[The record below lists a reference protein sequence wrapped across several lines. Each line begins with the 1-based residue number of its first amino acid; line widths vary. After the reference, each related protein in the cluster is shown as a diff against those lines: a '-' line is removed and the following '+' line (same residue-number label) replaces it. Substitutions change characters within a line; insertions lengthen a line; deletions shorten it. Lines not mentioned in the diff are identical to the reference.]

1 MPLDEDKYPAVS
13 GRRRFVTGMVGSA
26 ALAGLGVGGAA
37 AVDTLTDPSG
47 EGGGITQF
55 VGVENVDGPAPHGMP
70 IVPIEIQDGQLTGIW
85 PEFDPE
91 AQVARAP
98 DFGGSGINY
107 SSAWF
112 QYCGIQT
119 APGIRPQADQDNT
132 FRSSPGSYD
141 WQNDVEEG
149 APLTVDMFDDYES
162 WGNGIGRAGVGK
174 PASATWRSEGDGQS
188 IPVQLIRSNQVTQI
202 ANGEGEYGDIPGEVR
217 QFMSAAT
224 AEGFVAWLN
233 KCTHFCCVPGWKTQA
248 GSAAFG
254 AENEIYCQC
263 HQSVYDPFSPVLK
276 QFVALPRPPAG
287 QSSE

>member
-1 MPLDEDKYPAVS
+1 MPLDEDKYPEAT
-13 GRRRFVTGMVGSA
+13 GRRRFVTGIVGTA
-26 ALAGLGVGGAA
+26 ALAGVTVGGAA

-47 EGGGITQF
+47 EGGGTTEF
-55 VGVENVDGPAPHGMP
+55 VGVENVEGPAPRGMP
-70 IVPIEIQDGQLTGIW
+70 IIPIEIQDGQLTGVW
-85 PEFDPE
+85 PEFDPDSR
-91 AQVARAP
+91 VARAQ
-98 DFGGSGINY
+98 DFGGSGIAY

-119 APGIRPQADQDNT
+119 APGVRPQAEQDNT
-132 FRSSPGSYD
+132 FRNSPGSYE
-141 WQNDVEEG
+141 WQSELEQG

-162 WGNGIGRAGVGK
+162 WGNGIGQSGLGK
-174 PASATWRSEGDGQS
+174 PASATWRSDGASQT
-188 IPVQLIRSNQVTQI
+188 IPVQLIRSDQVVQL
-202 ANGEGEYGDIPGEVR
+202 ANGEGEYSDLPGSVR